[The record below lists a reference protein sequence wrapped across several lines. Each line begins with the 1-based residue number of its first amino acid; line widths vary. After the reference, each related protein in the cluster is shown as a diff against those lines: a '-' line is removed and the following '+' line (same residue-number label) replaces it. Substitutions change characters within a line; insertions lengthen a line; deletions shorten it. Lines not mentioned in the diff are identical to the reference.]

1 MPFEM
6 TFSLS
11 GLKSFQ
17 HESNHLTFA
26 LDFEFDCSSGARKR
40 KLDPG
45 DHQVLQ
51 GQRS

>member
-6 TFSLS
+6 SFSLS
-11 GLKSFQ
+11 GLKSSQ
-17 HESNHLTFA
+17 HERNHFTFA
-26 LDFEFDCSSGARKR
+26 LNPVFHCSSGARKR
-40 KLDPG
+40 NLDPG

>member
-6 TFSLS
+6 SFSLS
-11 GLKSFQ
+11 GLKLLQ
-17 HESNHLTFA
+17 HESKLLTFA
-26 LDFEFDCSSGARKR
+26 LNPVFHCSSGARKR
-40 KLDPG
+40 NLDPG